1 MKRTGE
7 KVLGWIGVAVNFL
20 VIVLTAMGTV
30 VMSAAFGSDQLQAE
44 LEADLAND
52 PALNSE
58 DIDMMLSVFSMFSA
72 IGWFAVVVMVIGMI
86 LAIIGLIKINGNAK
100 TAGIL
105 LIVSGALMVI
115 LTLGGSIIQSVLFI
129 IAGIMCLARKPQV
142 EPAEEETSTDY

>member
-20 VIVLTAMGTV
+20 IIVLTALGTV
-30 VMSAAFGSDQLQAE
+30 GMSALFGSDQMQAE

-58 DIDMMLSVFSMFSA
+58 DIDMVLSVFSMFSA

-129 IAGIMCLARKPQV
+129 IAGIMCLARKPKV
-142 EPAEEETSTDY
+142 EPAEETSTDY